1 MGSGIDLFE
10 RFAAR
15 VVAAPDVDVEAHA
28 AALGVGVPRLSR
40 TCRQLA
46 GATARQ
52 LVVAYRMRVWR
63 GDLQAE
69 QDILDSALAR
79 FGALSTA
86 YRHAPRALG
95 MSPAA
100 VRRGGAGTHIRYGL
114 VDSPWGVL
122 MIACTEAG
130 ACWVCNDGCPVRM
143 MAEFERTYAAARRE
157 RIDAAVHEWL
167 DGLLRALPALARL
180 RRLPAEFLLAVL
192 QHHLRLPEASR
203 GRASRGADHGIR
215 HATL

>member
-1 MGSGIDLFE
+1 MSDDILLLHA
-10 RFAAR
+10 FARR
-15 VVAAPDVDVEAHA
+15 VVDAPAVDAEGHA
-28 AALGVGVPRLSR
+28 AALGVGTARLAR
-40 TCRQLA
+40 ACRRQF

-100 VRRGGAGTHIRYGL
+100 VRRGGAGAHIRYGL
-114 VDSPWGVL
+114 ADSPWGVL
-122 MIACTEAG
+122 MIASTEAG

-143 MAEFERTYAAARRE
+143 LEDFEQTYPAAVRE
-157 RIDAAVHEWL
+157 RVDAQVHVWVTR
-167 DGLLRALPALARL
+167 LLREVPGLATVAGLPR
-180 RRLPAEFLLAVL
+180 EFLLAAL
-192 QHHLRLPEASR
+192 QHHLRLPQAVRPRR
-203 GRASRGADHGIR
+203 GRAIAEPVQ
-215 HATL
+215 HAAL

>member
-1 MGSGIDLFE
+1 MRSDSDLFE
-10 RFAAR
+10 AFAAH
-15 VVAAPDVDVEAHA
+15 VVARPDADADAQA
-28 AALGVGVPRLSR
+28 AMLGIGSPRLAR
-40 TCRQLA
+40 ACRRLA

-95 MSPAA
+95 MSPAS

-122 MIACTEAG
+122 MVASTDAG

-143 MAEFERTYAAARRE
+143 LSEFERTYPAARRE
-157 RIDAAVHEWL
+157 RIDSAVHEWL
-167 DGLLRALPALARL
+167 DGLLRALPALGRL
-180 RRLPAEFLLAVL
+180 RRLPSEFLLAVL
-192 QHHLRLPEASR
+192 QHHLRLPAAPR
-203 GRASRGADHGIR
+203 GRVARNTDHDPR
-215 HATL
+215 HAPL